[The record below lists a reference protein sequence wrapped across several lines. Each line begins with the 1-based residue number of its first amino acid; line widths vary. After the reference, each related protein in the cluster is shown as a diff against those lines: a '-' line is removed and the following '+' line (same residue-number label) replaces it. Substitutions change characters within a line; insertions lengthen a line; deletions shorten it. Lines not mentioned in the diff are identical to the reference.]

1 MIVLE
6 QNLLIERLW
15 SLLLISVRL
24 SGMLIFA
31 PFFSAS
37 AITVPIRIMLALAL
51 AVVLSASINV
61 PTIDIASP
69 IGALTI
75 FREALIG
82 LSIGLLFQF
91 AFATVA
97 MAGEQIAF
105 SMGIGFASMVDPQ
118 TGAQSPVITQFLSIL
133 LTLIFLSVEGHHV
146 VLRHLGSSYAALPI
160 EPSFDPKV
168 FIGIAQSAG
177 LIFSAALLVA
187 MPLIVALSLANI
199 IIGLLTRVAPQLNI
213 FSVGFPMTILIGL
226 ALLLVSM
233 PSIATSFAGLFAA
246 SADLSRELILG
257 EARR

>member
-105 SMGIGFASMVDPQ
+105 SM
-118 TGAQSPVITQFLSIL
+118 
-133 LTLIFLSVEGHHV
+133 SVEGHHV

-233 PSIATSFAGLFAA
+233 PSIATSFAGLIAA

>member
-6 QNLLIERLW
+6 QNLLIEKLW
-15 SLLLISVRL
+15 TLLLLSVRL

-37 AITVPIRIMLALAL
+37 AITVPIRILLALSV
-51 AVVLSASINV
+51 AVVLSASV
-61 PTIDIASP
+61 PVPPLDIVSP
-69 IGALTI
+69 VGALTI

-97 MAGEQIAF
+97 MAGEQIAM

-118 TGAQSPVITQFLSIL
+118 SGAQSPVITQFLSIL
-133 LTLIFLSVEGHHV
+133 LTLIFLTVEGHHV
-146 VLRHLGSSYAALPI
+146 LLRHVGASFTALPI
-160 EPSFDPKV
+160 EPTFDSKT
-168 FIGIAQSAG
+168 FIGIAQGAG

-187 MPLIVALSLANI
+187 MPLIVTLSLANI

-213 FSVGFPMTILIGL
+213 FSIGFPLTILIGL
-226 ALLLVSM
+226 AILLISM
-233 PSIATSFAGLFAA
+233 PTIATSFIGLIQA
-246 SADLSRELILG
+246 SSELSRQLILG
-257 EARR
+257 EAR